1 MDKLILYLMGRALLL
16 CSACMAIPFG
26 YSIYLGHDYMTGV
39 FGQSIFITLLC
50 AVFLIKK
57 SHNPPES
64 LSVYG
69 GAIFLC
75 SIWGT
80 VGFFGGLPYYLS
92 HNLGAVDSFVE
103 SVSGFTTTGYTNIM
117 SLRDPALILWRS
129 MTQWMGGGMILMF
142 IATVLPA
149 ITGMFGIS
157 FAMPVALKTGVI
169 TINRLRKNTRRLSI
183 LYALLTIIGVFFF
196 SIAGLGTYDA
206 INFAMVTIST
216 GGCYFSDA
224 YLYNNVWF
232 ASAAI
237 VGLIA
242 AGGNVIIYWQAI
254 KRRQY
259 SMLKKTVTNSEFHIF
274 VLIILV
280 IGLIC
285 GLHLFNK
292 NYYSLSDSLLY
303 GFFSVALYAG
313 TTGAPPVEVLTWT
326 DFDKML
332 LIVVASIGGC
342 IGSLAG
348 GFKILRLMI
357 LFKSCANE
365 ITRTIHP
372 DIIMTMKIDED
383 IVPSKVINRIL
394 AFFFM
399 VIVTISISIL
409 VISAAGLD
417 MQQSMD
423 IALACITSTGP
434 IMLFHTSHSQIM
446 ALPVAVKL
454 FCCFLMILGK
464 LDIFAFLVLLYGSRQ
479 ELLHKHW

>member
-1 MDKLILYLMGRALLL
+1 MDKLILFLLGRALLL
-16 CSACMAIPFG
+16 CSGCMAVPFA
-26 YSIYLGHDYMTGV
+26 YSIYLHHNFMTGV
-39 FGQSIFITLLC
+39 FGQSIFVTLLL

-57 SHNPPES
+57 STNPPES

-69 GAIFLC
+69 GTIFLC
-75 SIWGT
+75 AIW
-80 VGFFGGLPYYLS
+80 VAVALCGGLPYYLS
-92 HNLGAVDSFVE
+92 NSLGAVDSFVE
-103 SVSGFTTTGYTNIM
+103 SMSGFTTTGYTNI
-117 SLRDPALILWRS
+117 LYLKDPALILWRS
-129 MTQWMGGGMILMF
+129 MTQWIGGGMILMF

-149 ITGMFGIS
+149 ITGMFGTS
-157 FAMPVALKTGVI
+157 FAMPVALKTGIV
-169 TINRLRKNTRRLSI
+169 TINRLKKNTRRLFVLYGI
-183 LYALLTIIGVFFF
+183 LSLIGVFFF

-224 YLYNNVWF
+224 YLYNNIWF

-259 SMLKKTVTNSEFHIF
+259 SMLKKTIHNSEFHIF
-274 VLIILV
+274 LLIILV

-285 GLHLFNK
+285 GLHLYHN

-313 TTGAPPVEVLTWT
+313 TTGAPPSEVLTWT

-365 ITRTIHP
+365 MTRTIHP
-372 DIIMTMKIDED
+372 DIIMTMKIDGD
-383 IVPSKVINRIL
+383 VVPSKVINRIL
-394 AFFFM
+394 GFFFM
-399 VIVTISISIL
+399 VIVTIAFSIL

-423 IALACITSTGP
+423 IVLACITSTGP
-434 IMLFHTSHSQIM
+434 IMLFHTSHSELL
-446 ALPVAVKL
+446 ALPVIVKL
-454 FCCFLMILGK
+454 FCCFLMVLGK
-464 LDIFAFLVLLYGSRQ
+464 LDIFAFLILIFGSRQ
-479 ELLHKHW
+479 QLLHKHW

>member
-1 MDKLILYLMGRALLL
+1 MDKLIPYLMGRALLL
-16 CSACMAIPFG
+16 CSACMAIPFA
-26 YSIYLGHDYMTGV
+26 YSIYLHHNFMTGV
-39 FGQSIFITLLC
+39 FGQSICITMLIAIL
-50 AVFLIKK
+50 LIKK
-57 SHNPPES
+57 STNPPES

-75 SIWGT
+75 AIWVT
-80 VGFFGGLPYYLS
+80 IGFFGGLPYYFS
-92 HNLGAVDSFVE
+92 HYLGPIDAFVE
-103 SVSGFTTTGYTNIM
+103 SVSGFTTTGYTNIL
-117 SLRDPALILWRS
+117 SLQDPALILWRS

-157 FAMPVALKTGVI
+157 FAMPVALKTGVV

-259 SMLKKTVTNSEFHIF
+259 SMLKKTIRNTEFHIF

-285 GLHLFNK
+285 GLHLYHN
-292 NYYSLSDSLLY
+292 NYYNLSDSLLY

-313 TTGAPPVEVLTWT
+313 TTGAPPFEVLTWT

-365 ITRTIHP
+365 MTRTIHP
-372 DIIMTMKIDED
+372 DIIMTMKIDGE

-394 AFFFM
+394 GFFF
-399 VIVTISISIL
+399 IVFITIAISIL

-423 IALACITSTGP
+423 IAIACITSTGP
-434 IMLFHTSHSQIM
+434 IMLFHTSHSEIL
-446 ALPVAVKL
+446 ALPVIVKL
-454 FCCFLMILGK
+454 FCCFLMVLGK
-464 LDIFAFLVLLYGSRQ
+464 LDIFAFLILIFGSRQ
-479 ELLHKHW
+479 QLLHKHW

>member
-1 MDKLILYLMGRALLL
+1 MDKLILFLMARALLL
-16 CSACMAIPFG
+16 CSGFMSVPFA

-39 FGQSIFITLLC
+39 FGQSICITLLL
-50 AVFLIKK
+50 AILLMKK
-57 SHNPPES
+57 STNPPES

-69 GAIFLC
+69 GAVFLC
-75 SIWGT
+75 AIWVT
-80 VGFFGGLPYYLS
+80 VALCGGLPYYFS
-92 HNLGAVDSFVE
+92 NNLGPIDAFVE
-103 SVSGFTTTGYTNIM
+103 SMSGFTTTGYTNIIF
-117 SLRDPALILWRS
+117 LREPTLILWRS
-129 MTQWMGGGMILMF
+129 MTQWIGGGMILMF

-157 FAMPVALKTGVI
+157 FAMPVALKTGI
-169 TINRLRKNTRRLSI
+169 LTIHRLKNNTRRLFI
-183 LYALLTIIGVFFF
+183 LYAILSLVGVLFF
-196 SIAGLGTYDA
+196 SVAGLSPYDA

-216 GGCYFSDA
+216 GGCYFSDN

-237 VGLIA
+237 LGLIA

-259 SMLKKTVTNSEFHIF
+259 SMLKRTIHNSEFHIF
-274 VLIILV
+274 VLIILI
-280 IGLIC
+280 IGLVC
-285 GLHLFNK
+285 GLHLYSN
-292 NYYSLSDSLLY
+292 NYYTLSDSLLY

-365 ITRTIHP
+365 MTRTIHP
-372 DIIMTMKIDED
+372 DIIMTMKIDGD

-394 AFFFM
+394 GFFFM
-399 VIVTISISIL
+399 VIITIAISIL

-423 IALACITSTGP
+423 IVLACITSTGP
-434 IMLFHTSHSQIM
+434 IMLFHTSHSEIL

-464 LDIFAFLVLLYGSRQ
+464 LDIFAFLIVLWGSRQ
-479 ELLHKHW
+479 QLLHKQW